1 MPGAA
6 RRITIPT
13 WLVASVAA
21 ALLFAGFITLRTWL
35 TSSTETAAQLA
46 FSLHPSDKI
55 ELKRKI
61 IAPPP
66 PPPPP
71 APTPERITQ
80 LQTNS
85 QCTCGRKHALQD
97 DGRSDRELHRHT
109 GLQSDPVR
117 LRQGDGA

>member
-1 MPGAA
+1 MHRTSAGGVAGLQVIQRNLYELL
-6 RRITIPT
+6 RRVRPKMRAICRRHWRGQALASRRQRVRIPV

-35 TSSTETAAQLA
+35 AANAEKAAQLA

-66 PPPPP
+66 PP
-71 APTPERITQ
+71 ATAATLRH
-80 LQTNS
+80 
-85 QCTCGRKHALQD
+85 R
-97 DGRSDRELHRHT
+97 RSR
-109 GLQSDPVR
+109 
-117 LRQGDGA
+117 